1 MDPSESD
8 LWLCVA
14 ILAGFP
20 ALAYLVTALWTV
32 GKNTIHGRTEAEWR
46 KSMREYLNRKGPNQ

>member
-20 ALAYLVTALWTV
+20 ALAYLVTVVWTV

-46 KSMREYLNRKGPNQ
+46 KSMRSYLNRK